1 MILSGQSADHKN
13 NWYLPHLNS
22 WSWVWTHDDLLYFW
36 PNKHWS
42 FFTMSLFSVSTVRAL
57 VWLWSCVISGR
68 FLCRRWATFR
78 PWRASGVNHLPR
90 QLDGMRLRYWE
101 LLSLTCLPSF
111 VFVQWGSGRHDGHPC
126 GLILVLETAKWT
138 KQAKE
143 SAAPISSTRPVS
155 NLCKWCRTGWN
166 SHTYIKQRQNRQIY
180 THRIIYTLL
189 SLGFMVSTNH
199 CSGQKLIRP

>member
-126 GLILVLETAKWT
+126 GLILVLETAKWPNKPKNLQLRSLRHGLSQSFVNDAEPAGILT
-138 KQAKE
+138 R
-143 SAAPISSTRPVS
+143 ISSS
-155 NLCKWCRTGWN
+155 DRTDRFILTG
-166 SHTYIKQRQNRQIY
+166 
-180 THRIIYTLL
+180 
-189 SLGFMVSTNH
+189 
-199 CSGQKLIRP
+199 